1 MKTEK
6 SVYRKNFALIIAFLI
21 LISVTFI
28 IALFITY
35 NLTSK
40 YVENE
45 FASKKIDVLEQTIKP
60 YNDFFYNKIPEITF
74 YQGYLDSASA
84 AKYSNS
90 VFNDYPF
97 VRRIIFYDVQ
107 IGSQNNNYAKQK
119 ELGIGVKSIYEYV
132 SKNGRVISLKKQQ
145 PEDYNDFKAM
155 ANKLDNYVAFA
166 DTSREPNQDEKF
178 KTFYDIRP
186 EKISYLNIPRREE
199 VKRYRELQKNG
210 GRTTFYKQNMLT
222 FILNQYALK
231 VKNSHPELYKDVS
244 IKPVVY
250 DPIENENSNITT
262 EVAFPGAFSDYKLY
276 FSSPK
281 DHLTAQIN
289 RRFMPIGAAVL
300 LIYSFLVLVGW
311 LIYRNL
317 NVNLKLFKLQYD
329 FINNFTH
336 EFKTPISV
344 IKIAGSNLRSDSE
357 LSERQRKQYGKIL
370 DEEAD
375 KLNELMNKL
384 LSFTQLE
391 NKSIQI
397 KKEEIKLEDFV
408 KGYIETF
415 KIKYPDFKL
424 SYKIHGISNFYTDPV
439 LLGSIF
445 QNLIEN
451 AYKYSNPKRRELCI
465 NIRLEKRNIIFSFT
479 DKGIGIA
486 KNEIDNVFKKFYR
499 VESQYNQDGS
509 AGLGLAFCKELANFM
524 NGEIT
529 VNSKINEGSEFIVT
543 LPYEQPGKQS
553 PLNYEQRNKNSA
565 D

>member
-1 MKTEK
+1 MKAEQ
-6 SVYRKNFALIIAFLI
+6 SVYRKNFYLIISFLI

-28 IALFITY
+28 VALFISY
-35 NLTSK
+35 NLTDN

-45 FASKKIDVLEQTIKP
+45 FAAKRIDVLEQTIKP
-60 YNDFFYNKIPEITF
+60 YNDFFQNRIPEITF

-84 AKYSNS
+84 AKYSGS

-97 VRRIIFYDVQ
+97 VRRIAFYDVQ
-107 IGSQNNNYAKQK
+107 IRGNNLTKSG
-119 ELGIGVKSIYEYV
+119 LDIGITSIYEYRYR
-132 SKNGRVISLKKQQ
+132 KGKVISSKKQH
-145 PEDYNDFKAM
+145 PDNFNDFTVM
-155 ANKLDNYVAFA
+155 ASKLNNFVTVA
-166 DTSREPNQDEKF
+166 DTSREPTQDEKF
-178 KTFYDIRP
+178 RTFYDIQP

-199 VKRYRELQKNG
+199 VKRYRELQKG
-210 GRTTFYKQNMLT
+210 TERTVYKQNMLT

-231 VKNSHPELYKDVS
+231 VKNSHPELYRDVS

-250 DPIENENSNITT
+250 DPLDNESNNITT
-262 EVAFPGAFSDYKLY
+262 EAAFPGAFSDYKLF

-281 DHLTAQIN
+281 GYLTAEIN
-289 RRFMPIGAAVL
+289 RRFMPIGAMVL
-300 LIYSFLVLVGW
+300 LIYIFLVVIGV

-317 NVNLKLFKLQYD
+317 SVNLKLFKLQYD

-344 IKIAGSNLRSDSE
+344 IKIAGSNLRGDSD
-357 LSERQRKQYGKIL
+357 LSERQRKHYGKIL

-391 NKSIQI
+391 NKSMSI
-397 KKEEIKLEDFV
+397 KREEIDLDDFV

-415 KIKYPDFKL
+415 KIKYQDFKL
-424 SYKIHGISNFYTDPV
+424 SYKIDGIRNFYTDPV

-451 AYKYSNPKRRELCI
+451 AYKYSNPNHREI
-465 NIRLEKRNIIFSFT
+465 HIHIGLEKRNIIFSFA

-486 KNEIDNVFKKFYR
+486 KGEISNIFKKFYR
-499 VESQYNQDGS
+499 VENQYNQNGS
-509 AGLGLAFCKELANFM
+509 VGLGLAFCKELANFM

-529 VNSKINEGSEFIVT
+529 VTSKINEGSEFIVT
-543 LPYEQPGKQS
+543 LPFETA
-553 PLNYEQRNKNSA
+553 E
-565 D
+565 

>member
-1 MKTEK
+1 MKPQQ
-6 SVYRKNFALIIAFLI
+6 SAYRKNFSLIISFLV

-28 IALFITY
+28 IALFIAY
-35 NLTSK
+35 GLTSN

-60 YNDFFYNKIPEITF
+60 YNDFFQNRIPEITF
-74 YQGYLDSASA
+74 YQGYLDSTSA
-84 AKYSNS
+84 AKYSGS

-97 VRRIIFYDVQ
+97 VRNIIFYDVQ
-107 IGSQNNNYAKQK
+107 ITNYRASKRG
-119 ELGIGVKSIYEYV
+119 LDIGINSIYEYWNKGGKLTGTRMQAAEN
-132 SKNGRVISLKKQQ
+132 S
-145 PEDYNDFKAM
+145 NDFTAM
-155 ANKLDNYVAFA
+155 SNKLSNFVAVA
-166 DTSREPNQDEKF
+166 DTSREPTQDEKF
-178 KTFYDIRP
+178 KTFYDIQP

-199 VKRYRELQKNG
+199 VKRYRELQKG
-210 GRTTFYKQNMLT
+210 VEGPSSVYKQNMLT

-231 VKNSHPELYKDVS
+231 IKNTHTELYRDIS

-250 DPIENENSNITT
+250 DPLDNENSNSITT

-281 DHLTAQIN
+281 DYLTAETN
-289 RRFMPIGAAVL
+289 RRFMPIGAMVL
-300 LIYSFLVLVGW
+300 LIYVFLVLIGW

-317 NVNLKLFKLQYD
+317 SVNLKLFKLQYD

-344 IKIAGSNLRSDSE
+344 IKIAGSNLRGDSD
-357 LSERQRKQYGKIL
+357 LSERQRKHYGKIL

-391 NKSIQI
+391 NKSISI
-397 KKEEIKLEDFV
+397 KKEEIDIDDFV

-415 KIKYPDFKL
+415 RIKYPDFKL
-424 SYKIHGISNFYTDPV
+424 NYKVQNIRGFYTDPV

-451 AYKYSNPKRRELCI
+451 AYKYSNPKRRELYI
-465 NIRLEKRNIIFSFT
+465 NINRENRNIIFSFT

-486 KNEIDNVFKKFYR
+486 KAEISNIFKKFYR
-499 VESQYNQDGS
+499 IENQYNQNGS
-509 AGLGLAFCKELANFM
+509 VGLGLAFCKELANFM
-524 NGEIT
+524 DGEIT
-529 VNSKINEGSEFIVT
+529 VSSKINEGSEFIVT
-543 LPYEQPGKQS
+543 LPYEDA
-553 PLNYEQRNKNSA
+553 E
-565 D
+565 